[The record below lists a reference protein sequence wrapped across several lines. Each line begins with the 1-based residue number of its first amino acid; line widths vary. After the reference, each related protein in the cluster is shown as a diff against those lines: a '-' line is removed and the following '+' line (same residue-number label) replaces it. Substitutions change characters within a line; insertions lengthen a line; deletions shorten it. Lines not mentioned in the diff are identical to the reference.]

1 MTADEGLPGYRGAL
15 QPNCVTIVQVLH
27 SAGYRTAAVG
37 KWHVGDSVLP
47 TSRGF
52 DDFYGF
58 VRGYAVDSW
67 EPRMMLRLPEDR
79 PQRKYNQGEFF
90 ATDAITDHA
99 LDFLAA
105 PQKPTSLGF
114 STSRINRPIFHCNRK
129 RQIWPAIPIFT
140 LKVGMRFELRGY
152 RGSNSLDSYRQ
163 APRFTPQSH
172 SDDKCC

>member
-1 MTADEGLPGYRGAL
+1 M
-15 QPNCVTIVQVLH
+15 LH

-37 KWHVGDSVLP
+37 KWHVGDSILP

-67 EPRMMLRLPEDR
+67 EPRMMLRLPEGR
-79 PQRKYNQGEFF
+79 PQRKYNQGEYF

-105 PQKPTSLGF
+105 K
-114 STSRINRPIFHCNRK
+114 RENRPALVFLRRVSIAPFSAAIAE
-129 RQIWPAIPIFT
+129 RQTWPTMPIYT
-140 LKVGMRFELRGY
+140 LKVGMRFEQQRLTRIKAI
-152 RGSNSLDSYRQ
+152 R
-163 APRFTPQSH
+163 TPTGQRRAARRAVPFR
-172 SDDKCC
+172 